1 MKKAEILVPL
11 FTTFKKDGSVDYDTL
26 ARLTKS
32 VIDRGADGVYVG
44 GSSAEC
50 FLLTQEERK
59 QTLECAVKAADG
71 KMVVAH
77 VGAIGTGIACDLA
90 RHAKKAG
97 ADAVAS
103 VPPFY
108 HGFQSSEIKQ
118 YYTDLADAADIP
130 VMIYNVPATTG
141 VGLSLAQFKELLA
154 DNRIYSVKYTDVNY
168 YMMDRL
174 IEATGAFVYSGADE
188 CFAYALMGGAKG
200 AIGTSCNYAVE
211 KFVEIKKLF
220 DEGKVKECQAV
231 QHRINNIVQA
241 IVETRGLP
249 AMKYATTVATG
260 IDVGCCRAPFRELTG
275 EEKKRIEKAVADNL

>member
-108 HGFQSSEIKQ
+108 
-118 YYTDLADAADIP
+118 
-130 VMIYNVPATTG
+130 
-141 VGLSLAQFKELLA
+141 LSLIHISEP
-154 DNRIYSVKYTDVNY
+154 
-168 YMMDRL
+168 
-174 IEATGAFVYSGADE
+174 
-188 CFAYALMGGAKG
+188 
-200 AIGTSCNYAVE
+200 
-211 KFVEIKKLF
+211 
-220 DEGKVKECQAV
+220 
-231 QHRINNIVQA
+231 
-241 IVETRGLP
+241 TRH
-249 AMKYATTVATG
+249 
-260 IDVGCCRAPFRELTG
+260 
-275 EEKKRIEKAVADNL
+275 